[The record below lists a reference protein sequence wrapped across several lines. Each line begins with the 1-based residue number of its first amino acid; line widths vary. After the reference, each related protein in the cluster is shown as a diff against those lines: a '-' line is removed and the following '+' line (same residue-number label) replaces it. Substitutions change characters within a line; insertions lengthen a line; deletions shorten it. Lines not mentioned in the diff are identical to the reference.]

1 MQQIKVK
8 VMPRAK
14 ENNILG
20 LKDDILRVK
29 ITAPPVQ
36 GKANDSLIK
45 FLAKE
50 FDIVKSDIRIVRGE
64 SSRDKIIEIPDGISF
79 KQRVMFD

>member
-64 SSRDKIIEIPDGISF
+64 SSRDKTIEIPDGISF